1 MIYII
6 KGQANNCVFTF
17 NEKASTSTYD
27 VLFKFTN
34 KLTGQS
40 KLFTGFDISPTKS
53 RYNEF
58 VITESLTENL
68 YNSTVSLS
76 PSGQWLYTAYEMLDT
91 SPTSL
96 LPVNAIG
103 VLEIGEV
110 YVYDS
115 TENPTSVFNNDESK
129 NNQVFDEE

>member
-1 MIYII
+1 MIYIV
-6 KGQANNCVFTF
+6 KGQANTCVFTF
-17 NEKASTSTYD
+17 NEKASTTTYD

-34 KLTGQS
+34 KITGQS
-40 KLFTGFDISPTKS
+40 KLFTGFDISTNKT

-58 VITESLTENL
+58 VITESSTENL

-76 PSGQWLYTAYEMLDT
+76 PSGQWLYVAYEMADT

-96 LPVNAIG
+96 LPANAVG
-103 VLEIGEV
+103 TLEIGEV

-115 TENPTSVFNNDESK
+115 TENSTSVFSEDESK